1 MTLEVEGLSFSYGEV
16 ENLSGIS
23 LQVDGG
29 EVLGIVGP
37 NGSGKTTL
45 IRCISRILVPDSGTV
60 LLDGRDVSG
69 MSRTD
74 IAKEIGF
81 VPQNSVSDQ
90 MPPSVYEVVLMG
102 RLPYI
107 TWNYSDQDR
116 EIAWKA
122 MEEMDVSDLASRPF
136 NRLSSGQ
143 TQRVLIARAITQGAK
158 LIMLDEPTSNLDV
171 RYQIEVLET
180 IRSTVKRKGI
190 SACLIIHDLDLA
202 MRFCDRVLLMN
213 SGRVVALGPTTEV
226 LTPEN
231 IESVFGI
238 RTAIN
243 TEYGR
248 ARIIVLDRDP
258 AASFRSILRHIPA
271 SWTIRSSQL
280 PI

>member
-122 MEEMDVSDLASRPF
+122 MQEMDVSDLASRPF

>member
-122 MEEMDVSDLASRPF
+122 MQEMDVSDLASRPF

-248 ARIIVLDRDP
+248 ARIIVLDRGP
-258 AASFRSILRHIPA
+258 AASFRSILRHNPA